1 MRKFKYTARTEAGAQ
16 VKGVTEAN
24 TQAEA
29 ISSLRAGGLVLQSIQ
44 ETDSAKDVKINIG
57 SKRIK
62 EKTLGIM
69 CGQFATILQS
79 GLPIVRTL
87 KLVSEQTEDKL
98 LKNILADVS
107 DDVAAGYGLAGSFEK
122 HGEELPATFIE
133 SVRAGE
139 ASGNLDVVFNRLSTY
154 YQKTS
159 RTKDKVKSAMI
170 YPIFVLVVAV
180 VVIAIIMLFAVPTFK
195 STFTSM
201 GESLPWVTQFMIDSS
216 NFWSSNIFYVILF
229 IVAAILVVKWLKKR
243 NENFHMRWSEWGTKI
258 PVIGR
263 INKMSAASQYASTMS
278 VMLAAGLSVVKSVES
293 TANTISNYW
302 LAQKLDSIRRDLES
316 GKPLAE
322 SLDKTGAYPQLVVE
336 MTGVGEDT
344 GTLEHTLEVL
354 ANYYNNEV
362 TTATERALSIM
373 EPTIIV
379 ILAVIVC
386 FILLAVYLPI
396 FSIYGGITG

>member
-1 MRKFKYTARTEAGAQ
+1 MKKFKYVARTEAGAQ
-16 VKGVTEAN
+16 VKGVSEAN

-29 ISSLRAGGLVLQSIQ
+29 ISSLRADGLVVESVQ
-44 ETDSAKDVKINIG
+44 ETDSTKDIQLNLG

-98 LKNILADVS
+98 LKNILSNVS

-159 RTKDKVKSAMI
+159 RTKAKVKSAMI

-180 VVIAIIMLFAVPTFK
+180 VVIAIIMIFAIPTFK

-216 NFWSSNIFYVILF
+216 DFWSNNALYIVI
-229 IVAAILVVKWLKKR
+229 IIGAAVLAVKYFKKR
-243 NENFHMRWSEWGTKI
+243 NDNFHLKWSEWGTKI
-258 PVIGR
+258 PIIGR
-263 INKMSAASQYASTMS
+263 INVMSAASQYASTMS
-278 VMLAAGLSVVKSVES
+278 VMLAAGLSVVRAVEA
-293 TANTISNYW
+293 TANTLSNYW
-302 LAQKLDSIRRDLES
+302 LAQKLDGTRGNLES

-354 ANYYNNEV
+354 ADYYDNEV
-362 TTATERALSIM
+362 ATATERALSIM

-379 ILAVIVC
+379 ILAVVVC

-396 FSIYGGITG
+396 FSIYGGITS

>member
-1 MRKFKYTARTEAGAQ
+1 M
-16 VKGVTEAN
+16 N
-24 TQAEA
+24 
-29 ISSLRAGGLVLQSIQ
+29 
-44 ETDSAKDVKINIG
+44 
-57 SKRIK
+57 
-62 EKTLGIM
+62 
-69 CGQFATILQS
+69 
-79 GLPIVRTL
+79 
-87 KLVSEQTEDKL
+87 
-98 LKNILADVS
+98 
-107 DDVAAGYGLAGSFEK
+107 
-122 HGEELPATFIE
+122 
-133 SVRAGE
+133 
-139 ASGNLDVVFNRLSTY
+139 
-154 YQKTS
+154 
-159 RTKDKVKSAMI
+159 
-170 YPIFVLVVAV
+170 
-180 VVIAIIMLFAVPTFK
+180 
-195 STFTSM
+195 
-201 GESLPWVTQFMIDSS
+201 
-216 NFWSSNIFYVILF
+216 
-229 IVAAILVVKWLKKR
+229 
-243 NENFHMRWSEWGTKI
+243 
-258 PVIGR
+258 
-263 INKMSAASQYASTMS
+263 AASQYASTMS

-302 LAQKLDSIRRDLES
+302 LAQKLDGIRRDLES